1 MTLTRVV
8 LIGAIACL
16 GTGPAYGHHAFGA
29 YYFEDQSISIEG
41 DIVELDYRNPHA
53 WLHLHAT
60 DISGKMQKV
69 SAEWASPG
77 RLSQQ
82 GINRDTL
89 KPGDRVVITG
99 SPSRDE
105 SQYKIHLK
113 GIERRAD
120 GWKWIGRGPQRR

>member
-1 MTLTRVV
+1 MTRASVI
-8 LIGAIACL
+8 LIGGIALL
-16 GTGPAYGHHAFGA
+16 GTVPTFGHHAFSA
-29 YYFEDQSISIEG
+29 HYFEEQSISIEG

-53 WLHLHAT
+53 WVHIQAIDVDGGLRR
-60 DISGKMQKV
+60 V

-82 GINRDTL
+82 GINKDTL

-105 SQYKIHLK
+105 AEYKLHLK

-120 GWKWIGRGPQRR
+120 GWKWVGRGAQRR